1 MGANRP
7 GLKIR
12 GETRVGGGGARNDWG
27 ERLRGETSCCQR
39 KVGRTLQGTIIKMD
53 APMKSRSGHN

>member
-12 GETRVGGGGARNDWG
+12 GETRVGGGGRETTGGNVLGAK
-27 ERLRGETSCCQR
+27 RLVAKG
-39 KVGRTLQGTIIKMD
+39 K
-53 APMKSRSGHN
+53 